1 MSATT
6 IGILYIIF
14 VATALLGLYVYGE
27 IRIYRK
33 GGDVYEWTKKLSNY
47 LANRKSA

>member
-1 MSATT
+1 MSDTT

-14 VATALLGLYVYGE
+14 VTTALLGLYVYGE

-33 GGDVYEWTKKLSNY
+33 GGDVYEWTKKLSSY
-47 LANRKSA
+47 LTKSKQA

>member
-6 IGILYIIF
+6 IGILYIICF
-14 VATALLGLYVYGE
+14 TTAILGLYVYAE
-27 IRIYRK
+27 VRIYRK